1 MVVVLL
7 LVVNFVVFGLQIV
20 DEVRLFGIVQV
31 PQGWLLEPRLLLVDE
46 VVSDARTGNSPAD

>member
-20 DEVRLFGIVQV
+20 DEVRFFGIVQV
-31 PQGWLLEPRLLLVDE
+31 PQSWLIEPRLLLVDE
-46 VVSDARTGNSPAD
+46 VVSDARVGHSPAD